1 MKHNYNVLTALMGLR
16 EGMKTALMYVYSYV
30 LIGCVS
36 HCVIYSST
44 MPPSNYLTP
53 IGGGN
58 IEMEENAAYGHVTSQ
73 SGQHV
78 PPPDDS
84 ENVHVYDTI

>member
-1 MKHNYNVLTALMGLR
+1 
-16 EGMKTALMYVYSYV
+16 MYIAMYSLDVYHA
-30 LIGCVS
+30 
-36 HCVIYSST
+36 HCVIYSSA